1 MKRKNIFASLV
12 LAAMVSAVCL
22 AVSART
28 HERTSDPASLRP
40 TAMQEESDG
49 VKHSI
54 TAEDLKKRLDKKE
67 KTFILDS
74 RGTVNGE
81 TIKGSVHVPV
91 AQVEDWAKTISKD
104 AFIVTFCTC
113 PHDEAADASV
123 AKLRG
128 LGFKNAFSLKGGLNA
143 AQQTGIPT
151 VEVGG

>member
-1 MKRKNIFASLV
+1 MKRKIFFASVV
-12 LAAMVSAVCL
+12 LAALTSAVCL

-28 HERTSDPASLRP
+28 NAPAAGPASLRP
-40 TAMQEESDG
+40 APMQEEGDSL
-49 VKHSI
+49 KHSI

-67 KTFILDS
+67 KTLILDS

-81 TIKGSVHVPV
+81 TIKGSVHVPTSG
-91 AQVEDWAKTISKD
+91 VEEWSKTVSKD
-104 AFIVTFCTC
+104 SFIVTFCTC

-143 AQQTGIPT
+143 AQQAGIPT